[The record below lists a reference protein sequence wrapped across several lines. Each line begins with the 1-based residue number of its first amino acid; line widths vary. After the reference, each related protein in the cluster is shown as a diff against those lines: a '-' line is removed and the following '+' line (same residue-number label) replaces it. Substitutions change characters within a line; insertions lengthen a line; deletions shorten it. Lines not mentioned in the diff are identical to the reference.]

1 MVEEWEEAIEDL
13 CDELGVDREAIA
25 PPNGAAGFALFPV
38 RNAELEETEPGFLLF
53 ADYGAG
59 AEQFAAV
66 IDAVLAEAPEM
77 PGLTVR
83 QRKVLGRTVH
93 TIEARRPKMVFGGG
107 FGRPGEREMPALPAL
122 PGPAQVLGDFGP
134 VHCVRD
140 GSVFILCSDLETLA
154 GALENLDGNG
164 DGALSERE
172 DAAAVM
178 RRLGDVDVYGLFFV
192 EDFLREA
199 AANDPTGMAIMI
211 KSMLD
216 SVLGQI
222 RAIGGGVRLDGPR
235 AMVEQT
241 LVVYMPNGKAGL
253 TGLMDTQTPA
263 EPPPDFVGP
272 TALSYSSMN
281 FEFDGIM
288 RVLRRV
294 LQVNPMLRFQL
305 EAWLQ
310 QYGPTVEQIC
320 AALGTKVHT
329 VATLSRPLTLHSAQS
344 LYAIESPRPD
354 VVENLLAAHLPKLGM
369 EPRDFLGHRIYS
381 TAAPFPLVGVPMPV
395 EGGGSFSIGFGGG
408 HVMIGSTGLVEQ
420 ALRSVGRR
428 QVAKLGDDPA
438 VRRAR
443 RALPAG
449 PNVGWGIFNPIEYME
464 LFSELDRLV
473 QREMIEQVRRM
484 DPQEAAQIEAEM
496 RRQPARA
503 PWNADLLS
511 RHVGPLVWQLRAT
524 EDGFVGTY
532 YLLAGEEARQR

>member
-1 MVEEWEEAIEDL
+1 EGGEA
-13 CDELGVDREAIA
+13 
-25 PPNGAAGFALFPV
+25 
-38 RNAELEETEPGFLLF
+38 EPGFLLF
-53 ADYGAG
+53 ADYGERAD
-59 AEQFAAV
+59 QTAAL
-66 IDAVLAEAPEM
+66 IDTVLEEVQDL
-77 PGLTVR
+77 PGLTYR
-83 QRKVLGRTVH
+83 QREVLGRTVH
-93 TIEARRPKMVFGGG
+93 TIRVRRREMAFGGG
-107 FGRPGEREMPALPAL
+107 FDQPGGQEMMPFPV
-122 PGPAQVLGDFGP
+122 PGPEQVLADLGP
-134 VHCVRD
+134 LYYVRD
-140 GSVFILCSDLETLA
+140 GSVFMLCSDLQSLA
-154 GALENLDGNG
+154 EALEKLDGNG
-164 DGALSERE
+164 DGAFSERE

-199 AANDPTGMAIMI
+199 AATDPTGMAIMI

-222 RAIGGGVRLDGPR
+222 RAIGGGVRLDGPQ

-241 LVVYMPNGKAGL
+241 MVVYMPHGKAGL

-263 EPPPDFVGP
+263 EPPPGFVGP

-288 RVLRRV
+288 RVLREV

-320 AALGTKVHT
+320 AGLGTKVHT
-329 VATLSRPLTLHSAQS
+329 VATLSRPLTLNSAQS

-369 EPRDFLGHRIYS
+369 QPRDFLGHRIYS
-381 TAAPFPLVGVPMPV
+381 TPAAFPLVGVPMPV
-395 EGGGSFSIGFGGG
+395 EGGGGFSIGFGGG

-420 ALRSVGRR
+420 ALRSAGRR

-484 DPQEAAQIEAEM
+484 NPQEAAQIEAEL

-503 PWNADLLS
+503 PWDADLLS
-511 RHVGPLVWQLRAT
+511 RHVGPLVWQLQAT

-532 YLLAGEEARQR
+532 YLLAGEEVQEP